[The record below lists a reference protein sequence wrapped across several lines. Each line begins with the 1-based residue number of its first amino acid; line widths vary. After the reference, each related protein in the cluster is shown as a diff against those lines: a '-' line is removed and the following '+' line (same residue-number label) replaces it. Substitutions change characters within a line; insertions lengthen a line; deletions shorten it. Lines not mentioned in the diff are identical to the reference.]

1 MAPPRRCVFAAPS
14 IASRPHA
21 HLNFSFPDLP
31 DFSKE
36 ITIIINE
43 EQPDLVASF
52 HVPEGL
58 LTEKSEFFQAACRN
72 EWKEATSRVI
82 KLPDVEPD
90 IFSLYLFWVH
100 RGKLAVRNEWDPRD
114 EDWYEH
120 ANLAQT
126 RLIKLWILADR
137 LADIK
142 LRNATMDEMIAAV
155 GRLSNE
161 YSFDLFTPDMTNVV
175 WSATTTGR
183 PLRRLLL
190 DYHISNVWVED
201 VEDNM
206 EEFHPE
212 FLKELMLAA
221 LNKVNYQD
229 GVMSPFDRVAVE
241 PCCYHD
247 HNDKVMEGD
256 CVQDE

>member
-1 MAPPRRCVFAAPS
+1 M
-14 IASRPHA
+14 
-21 HLNFSFPDLP
+21 P

-43 EQPDLVASF
+43 EQPHLVASF

-100 RGKLAVRNEWDPRD
+100 RGKLAVRNEWDLRD

-161 YSFDLFTPDMTNVV
+161 YSFDLFTPEMTNVV

-206 EEFHPE
+206 E
-212 FLKELMLAA
+212 
-221 LNKVNYQD
+221 
-229 GVMSPFDRVAVE
+229 
-241 PCCYHD
+241 
-247 HNDKVMEGD
+247 
-256 CVQDE
+256 